1 MVAGEQRHVV
11 CDPQPGITT
20 VTSYLGTVDNFDL
33 SHIGSRKAGHTMSMD
48 ELKNKAEG
56 VAGQAKEAAGEAT
69 DNDSLK
75 NEGRADQ
82 AKSDIKEKANELKD
96 KASDAF
102 NKIVGD
108 AKN

>member
-1 MVAGEQRHVV
+1 
-11 CDPQPGITT
+11 
-20 VTSYLGTVDNFDL
+20 
-33 SHIGSRKAGHTMSMD
+33 MD

-56 VAGQAKEAAGEAT
+56 AAGKAKEAAGDAT
-69 DNDSLK
+69 NNEELK

-82 AKSDIKEKANELKD
+82 VSSDIKEKANELKD